1 MTNEQ
6 IKEQALALLKR
17 SIRVSE
23 WRNTDMGS
31 GYEFSLN
38 NPFAITLWDQLT
50 AGAVLIERLFLDEY
64 EGIDEEDEPFFSE
77 VDKLEHFK
85 EHQQCVYDWGYQST
99 LDEAIEKYSYKFEEF
114 ILQATEISEDYGKL

>member
-1 MTNEQ
+1 MGMTNEQ
-6 IKEQALALLKR
+6 IRENALALLKR

-23 WRNTDMGS
+23 WRNTSMGS

-64 EGIDEEDEPFFSE
+64 GGVDEEDEPFLSAE
-77 VDKLEHFK
+77 EMEQHFK
-85 EHQQCVYDWGYQST
+85 DHQQSVYNWGYQT
-99 LDEAIEKYSYKFEEF
+99 VLDEAIEKHLYKFEEF
-114 ILQATEISEDYGKL
+114 ILQATEEV

>member
-6 IKEQALALLKR
+6 IKKEALALLKR

-23 WRNTDMGS
+23 WRNTSMGS

-38 NPFAITLWDQLT
+38 NPFTITLWDQLT

-64 EGIDEEDEPFFSE
+64 EGVAEDDEPFLSVE
-77 VDKLEHFK
+77 EMEQHFK
-85 EHQQCVYDWGYQST
+85 DHQQSVYDWGYQAV
-99 LDEAIEKYSYKFEEF
+99 LDEAIEKYLYKFEEF
-114 ILQATEISEDYGKL
+114 ILQATEEV